1 MLTMEQEKHIG
12 QEWLENLLTLMG
24 FPTGVGI
31 EYRENELENTE
42 ECWLIIDETQLP
54 LEKILMLLGEK
65 GEGVDAI
72 QYLANTLINLTVD
85 SAEQQGFTVELNGY
99 RLQRLEQLKTL
110 TEDIAQRVRQTGQ
123 EIEMTALSSAERR
136 QIHSFFKNVEDI
148 ATESRGQEPNRRL
161 IVKPRY

>member
-1 MLTMEQEKHIG
+1 MEQEKQVG
-12 QEWLENLLTLMG
+12 KEWLENLLTLMG
-24 FPTGVGI
+24 FPTEVKV
-31 EYRENELENTE
+31 EYRENELEGTT

-54 LEKILMLLGEK
+54 LEKTLMLLGEK
-65 GEGVDAI
+65 GEGLDAI

-85 SAEQQGFTVELNGY
+85 TVDQQGFTVELNGY
-99 RLQRLEQLKTL
+99 RLERLEQLKTL
-110 TEDIAQRVRQTGQ
+110 TEEIAEKVRQTGQ

-136 QIHSFFKNVEDI
+136 QIHSFFKNVADI

>member
-1 MLTMEQEKHIG
+1 MEQEKQVG
-12 QEWLENLLTLMG
+12 KEWLENLLNLMG
-24 FPTGVGI
+24 FSTGVRV
-31 EYRENELENTE
+31 EYRENELERTQ

-65 GEGVDAI
+65 GEGIDAI
-72 QYLANTLINLTVD
+72 QYLANTLINLTVESSD
-85 SAEQQGFTVELNGY
+85 QQGFTVELNGY

-110 TEDIAQRVRQTGQ
+110 TQDVAQKVRQTGQ

>member
-1 MLTMEQEKHIG
+1 MTMEQEKQIG
-12 QEWLENLLTLMG
+12 KEWLETLLKLMG
-24 FPTGVGI
+24 FPSSVKV
-31 EYRENELENTE
+31 EYRENELERTT
-42 ECWLIIDETQLP
+42 ECWLIIDETQLL
-54 LEKILMLLGEK
+54 LERTLMLLGEK
-65 GEGVDAI
+65 GEGIDAI

-85 SAEQQGFTVELNGY
+85 SSNQQGFTVELNGY
-99 RLQRLEQLKTL
+99 RVQRLEQLKTL

-136 QIHSFFKNVEDI
+136 QIHSFFKDVQDI